1 MIAYNNFYHLVEV
14 KRTKKFGAQIW
25 AFFLLFSQ
33 AWFISYLLNCIGD
46 SLEQFLDTSR
56 GKLHKKKW
64 DVQIWAIWA
73 KIGPKIRFFTIF

>member
-56 GKLHKKKW
+56 GKLHKKKMGCPNLGHMG
-64 DVQIWAIWA
+64 QNRAQN
-73 KIGPKIRFFTIF
+73 